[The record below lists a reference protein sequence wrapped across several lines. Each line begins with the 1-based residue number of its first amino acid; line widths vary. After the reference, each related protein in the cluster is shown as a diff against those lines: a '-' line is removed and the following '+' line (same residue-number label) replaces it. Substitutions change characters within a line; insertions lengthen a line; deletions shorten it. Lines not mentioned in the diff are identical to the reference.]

1 MIKSV
6 SNEPTVLGA
15 TNVATANKENHKP
28 RIVNRSESSKN
39 LYNPSSFLLSLS
51 AAEVFPDGEEE
62 EEADAMTLF
71 LDNFTLYALFFFT
84 TNLLLSS
91 FLVDAAVTTPLVV
104 IVPENA
110 FLLEEEEE
118 EERRRTTKRG
128 FFVVAFAVDD
138 VVVVVILHDVVIV
151 VIVFHKKL

>member
-91 FLVDAAVTTPLVV
+91 FLVDAAVTTPLVDV
-104 IVPENA
+104 VPENA

-118 EERRRTTKRG
+118 
-128 FFVVAFAVDD
+128 
-138 VVVVVILHDVVIV
+138 
-151 VIVFHKKL
+151 